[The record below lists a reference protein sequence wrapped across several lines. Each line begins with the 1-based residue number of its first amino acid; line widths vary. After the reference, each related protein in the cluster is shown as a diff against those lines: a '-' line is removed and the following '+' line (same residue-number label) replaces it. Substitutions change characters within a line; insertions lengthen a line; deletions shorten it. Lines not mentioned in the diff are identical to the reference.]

1 MADHG
6 NPLML
11 ACGCDLL
18 PAHARSSQALE
29 PTTEVGANLR

>member
-11 ACGCDLL
+11 ACDCDLL
-18 PAHARSSQALE
+18 PTHARSSRELE
-29 PTTEVGANLR
+29 LATEVGANLR